1 MESTTATSV
10 PEFGAAPPL
19 QQDFPRPIPWEDPE
33 TYPAFWDRAIQTFQL
48 AFKNP
53 MEFFERIPHGE
64 GFARPW
70 GFLLL
75 STLPNYLLLIFI
87 FMIFGVVLAFLGLAA
102 AKENLFRDNPALAWI
117 FPLVL
122 VGSLL
127 LLPLLQFLAMLIF
140 GGLQHGFLWM
150 FGGTKERV
158 GAEHTIRACT
168 YAWAI
173 IGVITFLPSLI
184 PYLGILI
191 VLPLQL
197 AGMVCTGMGLARL
210 HRTDTWRGIAAAFA
224 PIILACCCAL
234 ALWFSII
241 GAAFLPA
248 ALSGSRRLQ
257 VAAPPA
263 PNYSGFSGN

>member
-1 MESTTATSV
+1 MESQSDIFEPQ
-10 PEFGAAPPL
+10 PEL
-19 QQDFPRPIPWEDPE
+19 VNLRPIPWEDRE
-33 TYPAFWDRAIQTFQL
+33 AHPAFWDRVIETFRL
-48 AFKNP
+48 AFTKP
-53 MEFFERIPHGE
+53 MELFERIPQGE

-75 STLPNYLLLIFI
+75 SSLPNYLLLIFI
-87 FMIFGVVLAFLGLAA
+87 FMIIGVVLAFLGLAA
-102 AKENLFRDNPALAWI
+102 AKENLFREYPALAWI

-122 VGSLL
+122 VGTML
-127 LLPLLQFLAMLIF
+127 LLPLLQFLFMLVF

-150 FGGTKERV
+150 FGGTGKGV

-184 PYLGILI
+184 PYLGFLI

-197 AGMVCTGMGLARL
+197 AGMVLTGMGLARL
-210 HRTDTWRGIAAAFA
+210 HGTDTWRGIAAAFA
-224 PIILACCCAL
+224 PIILCCCCAL

-248 ALSGSRRLQ
+248 ALSGSRGLQ
-257 VAAPPA
+257 AALPTGHQGI
-263 PNYSGFSGN
+263 SGR